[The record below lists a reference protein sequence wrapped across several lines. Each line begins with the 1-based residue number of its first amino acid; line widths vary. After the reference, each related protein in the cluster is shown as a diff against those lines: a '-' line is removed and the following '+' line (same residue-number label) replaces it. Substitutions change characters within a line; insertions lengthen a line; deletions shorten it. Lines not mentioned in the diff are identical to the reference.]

1 MPTLTVQI
9 DENVQTLHKKGF
21 ELKDCIQ
28 IHGVQQESACQTLA
42 IVDYGS
48 KKKKKKEGRKS
59 IQKTTSSAGTGDQ

>member
-1 MPTLTVQI
+1 MPTLTAQI

-21 ELKDCIQ
+21 ELKDCNQ

-48 KKKKKKEGRKS
+48 KQKKKEGRKS